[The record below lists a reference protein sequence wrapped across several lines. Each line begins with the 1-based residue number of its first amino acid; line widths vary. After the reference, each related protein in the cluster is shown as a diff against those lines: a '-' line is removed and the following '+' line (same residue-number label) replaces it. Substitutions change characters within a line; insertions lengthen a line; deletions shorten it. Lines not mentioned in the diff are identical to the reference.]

1 MTASLER
8 VGEDTSAFQDC
19 EIKKLKF
26 FPWLPI
32 NFLVGGT
39 QKKGGNYGDS
49 GFFTSHQRIGFHTG

>member
-1 MTASLER
+1 MER
-8 VGEDTSAFQDC
+8 VGEETPAFRDY

-26 FPWLPI
+26 FLRLPI

>member
-1 MTASLER
+1 MERKGEQPFASY
-8 VGEDTSAFQDC
+8 DY
-19 EIKKLKF
+19 EIKILKF
-26 FPWLPI
+26 FLWLPI